1 MAARIVHQHGN
12 HGMGFVVL
20 AVLLALVAG
29 CSDRRPSVPADTHL
43 AYIAHTSADHSR
55 IFIEDLHDGARTVL
69 AKSVMPLE
77 GFQWSPDGGRIVYQL
92 HQPEDDAQVVEIA
105 DAAGS
110 TVWTSEGPRD
120 MAPTW
125 RPDGG
130 ALAFVRSNAVPGEL
144 PDPDRV
150 QRVRVVASDGTRE
163 RPVTDPPA
171 GANDDVPV
179 WSPSG
184 RRLAFQR
191 TTQRGDDP
199 GMATTAVHTA
209 AVDGGSSTPVTE
221 PFDELHLLSWSPD
234 GQRLAFV
241 ADGALQL
248 VTPDG
253 SDPRRITSEDSA
265 PGHVVWAPDG
275 QRIAFLGVERAY
287 VATASG
293 DDQPRA
299 VTPPPQADLTEI
311 AWSPDGR
318 QLAVAAAGGVGEQG
332 SGLYRVEVQGGDAI
346 MLADPRDDVTRP
358 AWSPDGQLLAFEATE
373 QAGGLLGLDAVS
385 DVFIVHPDGSDLFQ
399 VTGGG
404 NSHSPRFQP

>member
-1 MAARIVHQHGN
+1 
-12 HGMGFVVL
+12 MGFVVL

-29 CSDRRPSVPADTHL
+29 CLDRRPAVPADTHL
-43 AYIAHTSADHSR
+43 AYISHTSADHSG
-55 IFIEDLHDGARTVL
+55 IFIEDLHDGERTVL
-69 AKSVMPLE
+69 AQRVMPLE
-77 GFQWSPDGGRIVYQL
+77 GFQWSPDGGRMVYQL
-92 HQPEDDAQVVEIA
+92 HQPENDAQVIEIA
-105 DAAGS
+105 NVAGS

-130 ALAFVRSNAVPGEL
+130 ALAFVRSSAVPGGP
-144 PDPDRV
+144 PDPDGV
-150 QRVRVVASDGTRE
+150 QRVRVVASDGRRE

-171 GANDDVPV
+171 GANDDAPV

-199 GMATTAVHTA
+199 GMATTAVHTV

-241 ADGALQL
+241 ADGALHL
-248 VTPDG
+248 VTSDG
-253 SDPRRITSEDSA
+253 GDLRRIASEDSA

-275 QRIAFLGVERAY
+275 QRIAFFGVEQVY
-287 VATASG
+287 VATTSG
-293 DDQPRA
+293 DDPPRA
-299 VTPPPQADLTEI
+299 VTPPPQALMMEI

-318 QLAVAAAGGVGEQG
+318 QLAVAAAGGVGEQDT
-332 SGLYRVEVQGGDAI
+332 GLYRVELQSGDAI
-346 MLADPRDDVTRP
+346 MVADPRDDVTDP
-358 AWSPDGQLLAFEATE
+358 AWSPDGQLLSFKATE
-373 QAGGLLGLDAVS
+373 QGGGLLGLETVS
-385 DVFIVHPDGSDLFQ
+385 DVFTVRPDGSDLFQ
-399 VTGGG
+399 VTDGG
-404 NSHSPRFQP
+404 NSHSPQFQP